1 MAALGWRSYLLPDW
15 FSQPGGRDA
24 RLAMVVFHLRSRR
37 AVPAAAA
44 NSESTGLNFC
54 HTGVSDISASLVAAY
69 RATEYRVGP
78 ETGSDGES
86 GTGSSRTFILR
97 IDQYSESLS
106 RLFAASG
113 HQCAAFI
120 TACNPF
126 SVPQSR
132 EANHAVCARLR
143 DELIRHAAHTEQIV
157 EGEGRDP
164 SGAWPGEKSFLAL
177 GLDLETSQVL
187 GRKFGQN
194 AIVWAGADAI
204 PRLILLR

>member
-1 MAALGWRSYLLPDW
+1 LP
-15 FSQPGGRDA
+15 Q
-24 RLAMVVFHLRSRR
+24 
-37 AVPAAAA
+37 
-44 NSESTGLNFC
+44 SE
-54 HTGVSDISASLVAAY
+54 ISAGLVAAY
-69 RATEYRVGP
+69 RATEYRVGS

-86 GTGSSRTFILR
+86 GSDSSRTFILH

-106 RLFAASG
+106 RLLAASG

-126 SVPQSR
+126 SVHQSR

-143 DELIRHAAHTEQIV
+143 DELIRRAAHPEQIIK
-157 EGEGRDP
+157 GESRDP
-164 SGAWPGEKSFLAL
+164 SGAWPEEKSFLAL

-187 GRKFGQN
+187 GREFGQN